1 MDNGLEDLGDLTIS
15 SGLTALTCINPDNLM
30 RSKFSVFQ
38 DTITYYFFHQRHLL
52 RLQRELCLCNLI
64 ILFYFNAGGKEVEK
78 KKKKKKLNSK
88 GERSQKLGN
97 RLQ

>member
-38 DTITYYFFHQRHLL
+38 DTITYYFFHQTHLL
-52 RLQRELCLCNLI
+52 FTLFCATCITTCTLFLFVCNFKERGAELLRRI
-64 ILFYFNAGGKEVEK
+64 AM
-78 KKKKKKLNSK
+78 
-88 GERSQKLGN
+88 
-97 RLQ
+97 